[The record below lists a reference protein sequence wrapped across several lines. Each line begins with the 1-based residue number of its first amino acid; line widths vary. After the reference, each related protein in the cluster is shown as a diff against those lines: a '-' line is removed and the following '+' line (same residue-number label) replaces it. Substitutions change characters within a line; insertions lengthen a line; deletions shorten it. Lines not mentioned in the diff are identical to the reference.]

1 MHPEQRTRS
10 VCHAHKF
17 HTLSSHLLALTF
29 WSASACAQADA
40 IMVIAKARIAEHP
53 NRGKILVANQAL
65 HAGLT
70 ILQDLPIIIAP
81 EDPLQ
86 WPHAFLEAPPSAR
99 ARILDLYS
107 PVDGPNAARVRAA
120 LLHRR
125 GGPQAADAGPRRRAE
140 DTMDTELSVKIT
152 MVFHFNGMGKH
163 VCAKSCA

>member
-1 MHPEQRTRS
+1 M
-10 VCHAHKF
+10 
-17 HTLSSHLLALTF
+17 
-29 WSASACAQADA
+29 
-40 IMVIAKARIAEHP
+40 AKSTQQFVRIEEHP
-53 NRGKILVANQAL
+53 TRGKILVANQAL

-163 VCAKSCA
+163 VRAKICAC